1 MYHSIY
7 QLIIMGKIGTYE
19 YPENSMS
26 EMLEILKILGD
37 EKIQRIDLLANR
49 LQHKDVKSGAFLNK
63 LTSMSRYGLLKGQI
77 RADIITL
84 SELAKKI
91 IHYKDADEY
100 THAINEAIRN
110 IKLFDL
116 LYHRLGDKEPND
128 NFWVDLV
135 EITGVDRELAKKEE
149 YKVRKLYND
158 ALQYLKPVEK
168 AQEQIKGAI
177 IEPKN
182 IPEPAPEPID
192 RSEKKMI
199 DHPERVEASLE
210 DKVRPESIEEIKFGD
225 IRIWIPKQDAK
236 AVTTAIKLL
245 ELYEEGIKKEAP
257 TAS

>member
-1 MYHSIY
+1 
-7 QLIIMGKIGTYE
+7 MGKIGTYD

-26 EMLEILKILGD
+26 EMLEILKILGE
-37 EKIQRIDLLANR
+37 EKIQRTDLLANR
-49 LQHKDVKSGAFLNK
+49 LQHKDAKSGTFLNK

-77 RADIITL
+77 RADTVTL

-100 THAINEAIRN
+100 NDAINEAIRN

-116 LYHRLGDKEPND
+116 LYQRLGDKQPND

-135 EITGVDRELAKKEE
+135 ETTGVDRELAKKEE
-149 YKVRKLYND
+149 YKVSKIYKD

-168 AQEQIKGAI
+168 AQEPRFEQ
-177 IEPKN
+177 PKP
-182 IPEPAPEPID
+182 PESTSEPID

-225 IRIWIPKQDAK
+225 IRIWIPKQNAK
-236 AVTTAIKLL
+236 AVIMAKKLL
-245 ELYEEGIKKEAP
+245 ELYEEGITKDAP